1 MSSSPIEVRPPGAFA
16 VQLTDDLLIVE
27 LLDGRTLSVP
37 LAWYPRLSAATRQER
52 ADWRLVGRGEGIHWP
67 ALDEDIRVTAL
78 LAGHGSAETQSSL
91 KRWLAARQ
99 A

>member
-1 MSSSPIEVRPPGAFA
+1 MSSSPIEVRPPAAYA
-16 VQLTDDLLIVE
+16 VRLTDDLLIVE
-27 LLDGRTLSVP
+27 LLDGRILSVP
-37 LAWYPRLSAATRQER
+37 IAWYPRLLAATSNER
-52 ADWRLVGRGEGIHWP
+52 SDWRLVGRGEGIHWP
-67 ALDEDIRVTAL
+67 GLDEDISVAAL